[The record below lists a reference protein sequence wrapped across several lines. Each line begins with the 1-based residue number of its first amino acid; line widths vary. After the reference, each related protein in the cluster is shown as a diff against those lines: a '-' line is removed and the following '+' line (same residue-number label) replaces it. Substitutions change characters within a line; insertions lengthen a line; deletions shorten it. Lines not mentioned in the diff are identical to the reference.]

1 MRHHIRGRSF
11 SRKSAHRKAMFE
23 NLCHA
28 LLKHEQIST
37 TLPKAKDLR
46 PIVERLITLGKH
58 GGLSARRRLI
68 AVLQDE
74 KIANKVMTTLAERYA
89 KRQGGYSRIFKAGF
103 RYGDAAAMAVIEL
116 VDRDPE
122 AKGLDSGPVQ
132 VAEDAEQEAEAAA
145 S

>member
-1 MRHHIRGRSF
+1 MRHRIRGRSF

-28 LLKHEQIST
+28 LLKHEQITT

-58 GGLSARRRLI
+58 GGLPARRRLI
-68 AVLQDE
+68 ATLQDE
-74 KIANKVMTTLAERYA
+74 KIADKVMTTLAERYA
-89 KRQGGYSRIFKAGF
+89 KRPGGYCRIFKAGF
-103 RYGDAAAMAVIEL
+103 RHGDAAAMAVIEL

-122 AKGLDSGPVQ
+122 AKGQDSGPVQ
-132 VAEDAEQEAEAAA
+132 VAEDAEVEAEAAA
-145 S
+145 T

>member
-1 MRHHIRGRSF
+1 MRHRLRGRSF

-28 LLKHEQIST
+28 LLKHEQITT

-58 GGLSARRRLI
+58 GGLPARRRLI
-68 AVLQDE
+68 ATLQDE

-89 KRQGGYSRIFKAGF
+89 KRAGGYSRIYKAGF

-116 VDRDPE
+116 VDRDPA

-132 VAEDAEQEAEAAA
+132 VTEDVEEEAGAAA
-145 S
+145 T